1 MHLKRNS
8 ISESELLVT
17 MKKADPR
24 LADLCENLLDFG
36 SELLSFL
43 STEHKRSAY
52 HSAILKYLQTK
63 IGDIAIEESK
73 TKMQE
78 YSNGKR

>member
-1 MHLKRNS
+1 MHLKRNG

-36 SELLSFL
+36 SELLGFL
-43 STEHKRSAY
+43 SADHERSAY
-52 HSAILKYLQTK
+52 HSAILKYLQMKT
-63 IGDIAIEESK
+63 GDFSTEESK
-73 TKMQE
+73 TKTQD
-78 YSNGKR
+78 